1 MGTLLVL
8 LRFLAVEHESTK
20 PGKKGT
26 TMNPPRP
33 SKTMKLLIVF
43 VAPALLA
50 LAGPVPAVGNEI
62 THWNEIAMGTLLAFP
77 PLAGGAPPAQQINM
91 AMTQGAVYDA
101 VNAIEPR
108 HQPYLL
114 TTHFPATASKEAAVA
129 TAAWRVL
136 SDIVSTVPPDIQ
148 FPNRDTLL
156 AMLYTEYVN
165 SLNGIPDGEA
175 KTEGIAAGNAA
186 ADVMIVARHDDGRFG
201 PSPWVPNPEPGHW
214 QPLLDPNG
222 NPILDPTAWV
232 ANVRPFL
239 MQSSSQFRT
248 DGPNA
253 LTSTA
258 YAEDFNEVKAL
269 GSVNSQT
276 RTPEQTHIALFWQSA
291 GGPVRAWNEVARNL
305 IDQNAIGFGDSAL
318 LFAMLNLSGADS
330 SINTWNDKYYWDFWR
345 PWTAIQRAD
354 EDGNSETE
362 PDPTWVALLTAPYPE
377 HPSGHL
383 GLDGAYLEVF
393 KMFFG
398 DRTAFDV
405 TSARF
410 PGEVRHF
417 NRFSLVLREIIEA
430 RIWAGLHFR
439 TADIQGAI
447 LGRKVADY
455 MAKQYFQPLR

>member
-1 MGTLLVL
+1 LLNPDGTL
-8 LRFLAVEHESTK
+8 
-20 PGKKGT
+20 
-26 TMNPPRP
+26 
-33 SKTMKLLIVF
+33 
-43 VAPALLA
+43 
-50 LAGPVPAVGNEI
+50 
-62 THWNEIAMGTLLAFP
+62 
-77 PLAGGAPPAQQINM
+77 Q
-91 AMTQGAVYDA
+91 
-101 VNAIEPR
+101 
-108 HQPYLL
+108 
-114 TTHFPATASKEAAVA
+114 
-129 TAAWRVL
+129 
-136 SDIVSTVPPDIQ
+136 
-148 FPNRDTLL
+148 
-156 AMLYTEYVN
+156 
-165 SLNGIPDGEA
+165 
-175 KTEGIAAGNAA
+175 
-186 ADVMIVARHDDGRFG
+186 
-201 PSPWVPNPEPGHW
+201 
-214 QPLLDPNG
+214 
-222 NPILDPTAWV
+222 LDPTAWV

-239 MQSSSQFRT
+239 IQSPSQFRT

-305 IDQNAIGFGDSAL
+305 VDQHAIGFSDSAL

-354 EDGNSETE
+354 EDGNPDTE
-362 PDPTWVALLTAPYPE
+362 PDPSWIALLTAPYPE

-410 PGEVRHF
+410 PGELRHF
-417 NRFSLVLREIIEA
+417 DRFSLALREIIDA

-455 MAKQYFQPLR
+455 MAKHYFQPLR